1 MILLILSI
9 VISMGL
15 SFFCS
20 LTEACFLSLS
30 MADIAELAEKRP
42 RVADMMRKL
51 KENVQKPIAAILI
64 LNNLANIVGAAVS
77 GVFFSDLFG
86 HKLIGVFSFF
96 FSLAIIQWS
105 EFLPKTLGVIHKRK
119 LAGLIT
125 WPLAY
130 MTRALGPLVFVL
142 EWINRPF
149 QGRTKQKMSA
159 DTLNEIMLLTRSAS
173 VNKLISREQVDIVS
187 RSIKLS
193 QARIQ
198 DIMVG
203 RDEIKFLSTAMTMAE
218 ALIESHI
225 HHHTRYILVR
235 DGNLDEIV
243 GYVNVKD
250 IVSALQIN
258 PTDPSLKGIA
268 RPVLTVR
275 AALLVPE
282 LLKELTRGY
291 QHMAVVRNDQA
302 KTVGLVTLEDVV
314 EAIVGDLED
323 EYDVLPSHVIPISE
337 VRFLA
342 GGGVSLATLK
352 AKTKFDLPEL
362 PTNLNDW
369 LCSLYKNLPPIEH
382 AIPFADLAFIVR
394 KIRRSK
400 IHEVLV
406 EKRHQAT
413 PVAIPV

>member
-1 MILLILSI
+1 MILLILTIVVSMSI
-9 VISMGL
+9 
-15 SFFCS
+15 SFLCS
-20 LTEACFLSLS
+20 LSEACLLSLS
-30 MADIAELAEKRP
+30 MADLAELAEKRP
-42 RVADMMRKL
+42 RVADLMRKL
-51 KENVQKPIAAILI
+51 KESIQKPIAAILI
-64 LNNLANIVGAAVS
+64 LNNLANICGAAVA

-86 HKLIGVFSFF
+86 HKWIGVFSFL

-119 LAGLIT
+119 LAGVIT

-130 MTRALGPLVFVL
+130 GTRVLGPLVFVL

-149 QGRTKQKMSA
+149 QGRSKQKMAA

-173 VNKLISREQVDIVS
+173 VNKLISREQVDIVA

-193 QARIQ
+193 QSRVQ

-203 RDEIKFLSTAMTMAE
+203 RDEIKFLSTAMTMTE
-218 ALIESHI
+218 ALIEAHI

-235 DGNLDEIV
+235 DGNMDAIV

-268 RPVLTVR
+268 RPVLTVS
-275 AALLVPE
+275 AALLVPD

-323 EYDVLPSHVIPISE
+323 EYDVMPSHVIPISE
-337 VRFLA
+337 IRFLA

-362 PTNLNDW
+362 PTNVNDW
-369 LCSLYKNLPPIEH
+369 LCALYGNLPPIEH
-382 AIPFADLAFIVR
+382 AIPFSDLVFIVR

-406 EKRHQAT
+406 EKRHQTT
-413 PVAIPV
+413 PLAPG